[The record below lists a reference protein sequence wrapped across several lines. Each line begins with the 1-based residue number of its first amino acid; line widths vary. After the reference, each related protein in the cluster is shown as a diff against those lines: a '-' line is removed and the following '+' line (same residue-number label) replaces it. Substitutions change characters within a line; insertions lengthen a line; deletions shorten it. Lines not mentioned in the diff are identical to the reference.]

1 MENKYFDIKDTLYD
15 ITEKYPET
23 IELLEEIGFDNL
35 KDEKL
40 REDIGKKISLEMA
53 LNMKKL
59 NVQTFEEK
67 LIELINLNRV
77 SFDKT
82 INMNEKNENADVRI
96 EGVLPC
102 PVRVPLLEGFNKW
115 MEDKGNSLNLK
126 VDYELKAA
134 SMGVDFIK
142 QNIEKAE
149 NEEELSDIF
158 ISAGFDLFFDKKLMG
173 KFKEKGVFEDLTGFE
188 KLNKDF
194 DNEEISLKD
203 PDGQY
208 SMIGVVP
215 AVFLVNTEELQELK
229 MPSSWED
236 ILKPEFENRVSLP
249 IGDFDLFNSILL
261 NIYKKYGE
269 DGVKKLGKSLL
280 RSMHPSE
287 MVKSHIKKGE
297 KPVVTIM
304 PYFFTKMTKR
314 GGPMQAVWPKDGA
327 IISPIFMLSKK
338 SKKDMIQPFID
349 FFSSKEVG
357 EILSYNG
364 KFPTVNPDVDNMIS
378 SDHKYMWLGWDFIKQ
393 NDIAKLIKHLEESFN
408 ESIYVKEV

>member
-1 MENKYFDIKDTLYD
+1 MVNKYFDIEDTLYD
-15 ITEKYPET
+15 ITGKYPET
-23 IELLEEIGFDNL
+23 IELLVGIGFDSL

-40 REDIGKKISLEMA
+40 RESIGKKISLQMA

-67 LIELINLNRV
+67 LIESINLNRV
-77 SFDKT
+77 NVDKSL
-82 INMNEKNENADVRI
+82 IIKEKTENPDIKI

-102 PVRVPLLEGFNKW
+102 PVRIPLLEGFNKW

-149 NEEELSDIF
+149 SEEELSDIF
-158 ISAGFDLFFDKKLMG
+158 ISAGFDLFFDKKLLG
-173 KFKEKGVFEDLTGFE
+173 KFKEKGIFEDLTGFE
-188 KLNKDF
+188 RLNKDF
-194 DNEEISLKD
+194 DNNEISLKD

-215 AVFLVNTEELQELK
+215 AVFLVNTEELGELK
-229 MPSSWED
+229 VPSSWED
-236 ILKPEFENRVSLP
+236 ILKPEFENKVSLP

-269 DGVKKLGKSLL
+269 DGVRRLGKSLL

-287 MVKSHIKKGE
+287 MVKSYVKKGE

-338 SKKDMIQPFID
+338 SKKEMIQPFID

-364 KFPTVNPDVDNMIS
+364 KFPTVNPEVDNMIS
-378 SDHKYMWLGWDFIKQ
+378 SEHKYMWLGWDFIKQ
-393 NDIAKLIKHLEESFN
+393 NDIAKLIKDLEKCFN
-408 ESIYVKEV
+408 ESVYNAKI